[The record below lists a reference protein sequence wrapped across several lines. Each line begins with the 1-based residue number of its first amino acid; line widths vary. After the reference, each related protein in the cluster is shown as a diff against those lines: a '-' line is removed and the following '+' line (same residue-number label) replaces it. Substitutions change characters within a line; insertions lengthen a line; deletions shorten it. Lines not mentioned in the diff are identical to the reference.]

1 MQNKVE
7 INGDQLVVTPQG
19 INKLASFQGS
29 MTVPLKHVK
38 SSIIDNEILNQYKGF
53 RGPGTSISGYWA
65 GTFTKEKE
73 KTFFNIKK
81 GNKPVV
87 INLEKEKFTRL
98 VLGVDQPESF
108 VDLINNQIN

>member
-38 SSIIDNEILNQYKGF
+38 SAIIDNEILNQYKGF
-53 RGPGTSISGYWA
+53 
-65 GTFTKEKE
+65 
-73 KTFFNIKK
+73 
-81 GNKPVV
+81 
-87 INLEKEKFTRL
+87 
-98 VLGVDQPESF
+98 
-108 VDLINNQIN
+108 